1 MKILLLYTPRCG
13 STSILKY
20 FEKIKTEYE
29 CFNEPWFEWMV
40 ENIHKNKNEYV
51 DLITKQNIF
60 VKSAYKTL
68 PVSLDT
74 LLTDFNKIVILLRK
88 NQKEQVESSILVH
101 KEESFLNNTPRNY
114 NLYNITDDEFQ
125 TTYDR
130 YSFLNETLFNFGTLN
145 NLPIFYY
152 EDLYYGDF
160 QPLFDE
166 LELEYN
172 NLYYKEFL
180 DTTNKYRIGDI
191 ISKKTNTLI

>member
-40 ENIHKNKNEYV
+40 ENVHKNKNEYV

-74 LLTDFNKIVILLRK
+74 LLTDFDKIVILLRK

-101 KEESFLNNTPRNY
+101 KEESYLNNTPRNY
-114 NLYNITDDEFQ
+114 NLYSITDDEFQ
-125 TTYDR
+125 TKYDI

-172 NLYYKEFL
+172 DLYYKEFL

-191 ISKKTNTLI
+191 IVKKTNSLI

>member
-1 MKILLLYTPRCG
+1 MKILLLYTPRSG
-13 STSILKY
+13 STAILKY

-40 ENIHKNKNEYV
+40 ENVHKNKNEYV

-74 LLTDFNKIVILLRK
+74 LLTDFDKIVILLRK

-114 NLYNITDDEFQ
+114 NLYSIADDEFQ
-125 TTYDR
+125 KTYDR

-152 EDLYYGDF
+152 EDLYYGNF
-160 QPLFDE
+160 NPLFNE
-166 LELEYN
+166 FEIEYN
-172 NLYYKEFL
+172 ELYYKEFL

-191 ISKKTNTLI
+191 ITKKTNSLI

>member
-1 MKILLLYTPRCG
+1 MKILLLYTPRSG

-40 ENIHKNKNEYV
+40 ENVHKNENEYV

-68 PVSLDT
+68 PVSLNI
-74 LLTDFNKIVILLRK
+74 LLNDFDKIVILLRK
-88 NQKEQVESSILVH
+88 NQKEQVESSIIVH
-101 KEESFLNNTPRNY
+101 KEESFLNIAPRNY

-125 TTYDR
+125 TTYNR
-130 YSFLNETLFNFGTLN
+130 YSFLNETLNNFATLN

-152 EDLYYGDF
+152 EDLYYGNF
-160 QPLFDE
+160 NSLFNE
-166 LELEYN
+166 LEIEYN
-172 NLYYKEFL
+172 QLYYKEFL
-180 DTTNKYRIGDI
+180 DTTNKYRIGDVI
-191 ISKKTNTLI
+191 VKKTNTLI

>member
-1 MKILLLYTPRCG
+1 MKILLLYTPRSG
-13 STSILKY
+13 STAILKY
-20 FEKIKTEYE
+20 FEKIKTEYK

-40 ENIHKNKNEYV
+40 ENVHKNKNEYV

-74 LLTDFNKIVILLRK
+74 LLTDFDKIVILLRK

-114 NLYNITDDEFQ
+114 NLYSIADDEFQ
-125 TTYDR
+125 KTYDR

-152 EDLYYGDF
+152 EDLYYRNF
-160 QPLFDE
+160 NLLFNE
-166 LELEYN
+166 LEIEYN
-172 NLYYKEFL
+172 DLYYKEFL

>member
-1 MKILLLYTPRCG
+1 MKILLLYTPRAG

-29 CFNEPWFEWMV
+29 CFNEPWFDWMI
-40 ENIHKNKNEYV
+40 ENVHKNKNEYS
-51 DLITKQNIF
+51 DLITKENIF

-74 LLTDFNKIVILLRK
+74 LLTDFDKIVILLRK

-101 KEESFLNNTPRNY
+101 KEATFLNSIPRNY
-114 NLYNITDDEFQ
+114 NVYNIMDDEFQ
-125 TTYDR
+125 KTYDR

-160 QPLFDE
+160 NPLFNE
-166 LELEYN
+166 LEIEYN
-172 NLYYKEFL
+172 ELYYKEFL

>member
-1 MKILLLYTPRCG
+1 MKILLLYTPRSG

-29 CFNEPWFEWMV
+29 CFNEPWFGWMV
-40 ENIHKNKNEYV
+40 ENVHKNENEYS
-51 DLITKQNIF
+51 DLITKENIF

-68 PVSLDT
+68 PVSLNI
-74 LLTDFNKIVILLRK
+74 LLNDFDKIVILLRK
-88 NQKEQVESSILVH
+88 NQKEQVESSIIVH
-101 KEESFLNNTPRNY
+101 KEESFLNIVPRKY

-130 YSFLNETLFNFGTLN
+130 YGFLNETLNNFATLN

-152 EDLYYGDF
+152 EDLYYGNF
-160 QPLFDE
+160 NSLFNE
-166 LELEYN
+166 LEIEYN
-172 NLYYKEFL
+172 ELYYKEFL

-191 ISKKTNTLI
+191 VTKKTNSLI

>member
-1 MKILLLYTPRCG
+1 MKILLLYTPRAG

-29 CFNEPWFEWMV
+29 CFNEPWFDWMI
-40 ENIHKNKNEYV
+40 ENVHKNKNEYS
-51 DLITKQNIF
+51 DLITKENIF

-74 LLTDFNKIVILLRK
+74 LLTDFDKIVILLRK

-101 KEESFLNNTPRNY
+101 TEQSFLNNIPRNY
-114 NLYNITDDEFQ
+114 NVYNITDDEFQ

-160 QPLFDE
+160 NPLFNE
-166 LELEYN
+166 LEIEYN
-172 NLYYKEFL
+172 ELYYKEFL

-191 ISKKTNTLI
+191 IAKKTNSLI

>member
-1 MKILLLYTPRCG
+1 MKILLLYTPRSG
-13 STSILKY
+13 STAILKY
-20 FEKIKTEYE
+20 FEKIKTEYK

-40 ENIHKNKNEYV
+40 ENVHKNKNEYV

-74 LLTDFNKIVILLRK
+74 LLTDFDKIVILLRK

-114 NLYNITDDEFQ
+114 NLYSIADDEFQ
-125 TTYDR
+125 KTYDR

-152 EDLYYGDF
+152 EDLYYGNF
-160 QPLFDE
+160 NLLFNE
-166 LELEYN
+166 LEIEYN
-172 NLYYKEFL
+172 DLYYKEFL

-191 ISKKTNTLI
+191 ISKKTNSLI

>member
-1 MKILLLYTPRCG
+1 MKILLLYTPRSG
-13 STSILKY
+13 STAILKY
-20 FEKIKTEYE
+20 FEKIKTEYK

-40 ENIHKNKNEYV
+40 ENVHKNKNEYV

-74 LLTDFNKIVILLRK
+74 LLTDFDKIVILLRK

-114 NLYNITDDEFQ
+114 NLHNITDAEFQ

-152 EDLYYGDF
+152 EDLYYGNF
-160 QPLFDE
+160 NPLFNE
-166 LELEYN
+166 LEIEYN
-172 NLYYKEFL
+172 ELYYKEFL
-180 DTTNKYRIGDI
+180 DTTNKYRISDI
-191 ISKKTNTLI
+191 ITKKTNSLI

>member
-1 MKILLLYTPRCG
+1 MKILLLYTPRSG
-13 STSILKY
+13 STAILKY
-20 FEKIKTEYE
+20 FEKIKTEYK

-40 ENIHKNKNEYV
+40 ENVHKNKNEYV

>member
-1 MKILLLYTPRCG
+1 MKILLLYTPRSG

-29 CFNEPWFEWMV
+29 CFNEPWFGWMV
-40 ENIHKNKNEYV
+40 ENVHKNENEYS
-51 DLITKQNIF
+51 DLITKENIF

-68 PVSLDT
+68 PVSLNI
-74 LLTDFNKIVILLRK
+74 LLNDFDKIVILLRK
-88 NQKEQVESSILVH
+88 NQKEQVESSIIVH
-101 KEESFLNNTPRNY
+101 KEESFLNIVPRNY

-130 YSFLNETLFNFGTLN
+130 YSFLNETLNNFATLN

-152 EDLYYGDF
+152 EDLYYGNF
-160 QPLFDE
+160 NSLFNE
-166 LELEYN
+166 LEIEYN
-172 NLYYKEFL
+172 ELYYKEFL

-191 ISKKTNTLI
+191 VTKKTNSLI

>member
-74 LLTDFNKIVILLRK
+74 LLTDFDKIVILLRK

>member
-1 MKILLLYTPRCG
+1 MKILLLYTPRSG
-13 STSILKY
+13 STAILKY

-40 ENIHKNKNEYV
+40 ENVHKNKNEYV

-74 LLTDFNKIVILLRK
+74 LLTDFDKIVILLRK

-191 ISKKTNTLI
+191 ISKKTNNLI

>member
-1 MKILLLYTPRCG
+1 MKILLLYTPRSG

-40 ENIHKNKNEYV
+40 ENIHKNKNEYA
-51 DLITKQNIF
+51 DLITKNNIF

-74 LLTDFNKIVILLRK
+74 LLTDFDKIVILLRK

-101 KEESFLNNTPRNY
+101 KEATFLNSIPRNY
-114 NLYNITDDEFQ
+114 NVYNIMDDEFQ
-125 TTYDR
+125 KTYDR

-160 QPLFDE
+160 NPLFNE
-166 LELEYN
+166 LEIEYN
-172 NLYYKEFL
+172 ELYYKEFL

-191 ISKKTNTLI
+191 IAKKTNSLI